1 MAIEADLTNKQLAEI
16 AKVKDALAKEIEELK
31 KNGKNKNKN
40 RKRKKK
46 KRKREKKKEKKK
58 YST

>member
-40 RKRKKK
+40 KQNKTKQTYR
-46 KRKREKKKEKKK
+46 
-58 YST
+58 SD